1 MTDRRPEDE
10 AHVAARLV
18 SDETV
23 PQGMIELRAER
34 LIVNK
39 QREVAGALTFAR
51 EVRTETVQVP
61 VELVT
66 EVLVIE
72 HTRGTQAVMLDG
84 QPLQAGERREVV
96 IYSEEALVD
105 KRVVVS
111 EEVNIAKRTITE
123 SRTFETTLAHEEL
136 VVQESGDVQ
145 RLSEPDLSTQR

>member
-1 MTDRRPEDE
+1 
-10 AHVAARLV
+10 
-18 SDETV
+18 
-23 PQGMIELRAER
+23 
-34 LIVNK
+34 
-39 QREVAGALTFAR
+39 
-51 EVRTETVQVP
+51 VQVP

-145 RLSEPDLSTQR
+145 RLSEPDLPTQR